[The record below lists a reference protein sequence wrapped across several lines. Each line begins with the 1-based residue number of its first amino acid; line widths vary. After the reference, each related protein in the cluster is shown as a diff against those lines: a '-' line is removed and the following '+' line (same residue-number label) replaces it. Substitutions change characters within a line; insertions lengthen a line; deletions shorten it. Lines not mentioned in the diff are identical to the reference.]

1 MLTFLAGVFQRTTE
15 CKSPTVFHSLAF
27 YRDISMTPTLISVQ
41 GTNLKASEIAIPGLK
56 ERVAI
61 RCLLQENNTESNTVF
76 KVQGQLGGRMGK
88 EIVRES
94 EIGLHTLLYLKWVTK
109 KDLLCSTG
117 NSAQC
122 YVAAWMGEEFGG
134 EWIDAYVWLSPFA
147 VYLKLSQHC

>member
-1 MLTFLAGVFQRTTE
+1 MLTFMASVFQRTSE

-56 ERVAI
+56 ERVAV
-61 RCLLQENNTESNTVF
+61 RCLLQGNNTESNTVF

-94 EIGLHTLLYLKWVTK
+94 ETGLYTLLYLKWVTK
-109 KDLLCSTG
+109 KDLLYSTG
-117 NSAQC
+117 NSVQC
-122 YVAAWMGEEFGG
+122 YTAAWMGEEFGG
-134 EWIDAYVWLSPFA
+134 EWIHVNIWLSSFA
-147 VYLKLSQHC
+147 VHLKPSQHY